1 METTKHE
8 HEHEH
13 EHSQSCGC
21 GCGCHDEHEH
31 SHGDENHTLKIARL
45 AVGTIILIVCIIA
58 ENFGFFGLA
67 EETVSIGAKIAL
79 AAAYLILGYDVIIS
93 AVRSLFSK
101 HALAETFLM
110 TVATIGAIA
119 IGDFPEACAVMLFYQ
134 IGELLE
140 DIAVG
145 RSRDSISKLMDI
157 RPDRALIRRG
167 DTWADV
173 SPDEIAVGET
183 ILVKPG
189 EKVPLDGIVSS
200 GSSSLDTRAL
210 TGESLPCDI
219 SAGGTILSGS
229 VNLTSPLE
237 ITVTK
242 EFGEST
248 ASKIIDLVENA
259 GAVKSRSE
267 SVISRFAKIYTPAV
281 VALAAAVAIIPSL
294 ITGDWATWVNR
305 GLVTLVTSC
314 PCALVVSVPLTYFAG
329 LGTASRHGLL
339 IKGSTYLEALA
350 DVSCV
355 ALDKTGTLTKGVFS
369 VSAIRAENTS
379 DDTVLRHAAYAELFS
394 SHPIARSITRE
405 YEAAGGVTNEAEIS
419 DYSEFAGRGVRVNHS
434 SDGIIVAGRADF
446 LAECGISAANP
457 TAAGGTVVHVAA
469 NGRYEGYIIISDEI
483 KPESAELVRELN
495 NSGAEV
501 VMLTGDSEAS
511 AAAVAKTLGIKKYK
525 SALLPDGKVGAIEEL
540 LDGRRT
546 RGGKLVFVGDGIND
560 APSLARADVGIG
572 MGGIGSDAAIEA
584 ADAVL
589 MTDDLSVICK
599 VIRLARR
606 VRRTIRENITFAL
619 AVKIILILLGWIGIS
634 SMWWAVFGDVGVLLI
649 VIANS
654 MRVSRA

>member
-1 METTKHE
+1 MEKTKHE

-13 EHSQSCGC
+13 VQSCGC

-67 EETVSIGAKIAL
+67 EKTVSLGAKIAL
-79 AAAYLILGYDVIIS
+79 SVAYIILGYDVVIS
-93 AVRSLFSK
+93 AIRSLFSK

-110 TVATIGAIA
+110 TIATVGAIA

-157 RPDRALIRRG
+157 RPDRALVRRG
-167 DTWADV
+167 DTWTDV

-219 SAGGTILSGS
+219 SVGDAILSGS

-237 ITVTK
+237 ITVAK

-281 VALAAAVAIIPSL
+281 VALSAAVALIPSL
-294 ITGDWATWVNR
+294 ITGDWVTWVNR

-329 LGTASRHGLL
+329 LGTASRLGLL

-379 DDTVLRHAAYAELFS
+379 DDTVLQHAAYAEHFS

-405 YEAAGGVTNEAEIS
+405 FESLGCAVNEAEIA
-419 DYSEFAGRGVRVNHS
+419 DYSEFAGRGVKVDHVT
-434 SDGIIVAGRADF
+434 DGVILAGRADF
-446 LAECGISAANP
+446 LAECGISVPKTNAV
-457 TAAGGTVVHVAA
+457 GTVVYVAA
-469 NGRYEGYIIISDEI
+469 NGEYEGYIVISDEI
-483 KPESAELVRELN
+483 KHESAELVRELN

-501 VMLTGDSEAS
+501 VMLTGDSEAA

-540 LDGRRT
+540 LDGKRT

-599 VIRLARR
+599 IIRLARR
-606 VRRTIRENITFAL
+606 VKSIIRENITFAL
-619 AVKIILILLGWIGIS
+619 AVKIVLILLGWIGIS